1 MRPGLRT
8 GGIVLA
14 ALIAASILMAVV
26 RAGVGAVSADRVLG
40 QINFTNNQVNFVD
53 AIGMNAPADVTIDKA
68 SGHVI
73 VAD

>member
-26 RAGVGAVSADRVLG
+26 RAGVGAVSGTACS
-40 QINFTNNQVNFVD
+40 
-53 AIGMNAPADVTIDKA
+53 DK
-68 SGHVI
+68 SI
-73 VAD
+73 SPITR